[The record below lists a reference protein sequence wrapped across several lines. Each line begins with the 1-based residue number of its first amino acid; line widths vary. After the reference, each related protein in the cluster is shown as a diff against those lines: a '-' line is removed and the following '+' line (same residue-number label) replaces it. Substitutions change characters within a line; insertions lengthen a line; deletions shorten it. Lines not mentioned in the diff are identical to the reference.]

1 MYFKNHTPTF
11 EHQVLNFPIYRM
23 ATNTTASTTVTTDFP
38 ARSPRILIV
47 DDMLANLQ
55 ALRGRL
61 RLQHYTL
68 SEATSGAEALAYLQE
83 CLSKADELPDLILLD
98 VQMPE
103 MDGFEVCRYV
113 KADERLREIPVIF
126 ITARSEMDSIVE
138 GFNAGAVDYVI
149 KPFHATELL
158 TRVKTHL
165 DLKFS
170 RDALRENNAL
180 LEKLNTEKNE
190 FMGIAA
196 HDLKNP
202 LATVRWLTDS
212 LKSGTLPPEKSAETM
227 DNITLAVE
235 RMFRLVKNLLDVNA
249 IEEAAVQPQAGSHSE
264 SPFHLPSDNIN
275 LVFAAAD
282 VLASYES
289 QAHQKNI
296 TSTFANNAPNATI
309 RINAEVLTQILD
321 NLVSNAFKYSP
332 SGAAVSVT
340 VGGNDDVAHVSVQDE
355 GVGITSEEASRLFTK
370 FGTLSAKPTG
380 GEDSTGLGLFIVKKL
395 TEAAGGSVHFAP
407 APERGSIFRVEFPVV
422 KRPFEVADES
432 EDDE

>member
-1 MYFKNHTPTF
+1 
-11 EHQVLNFPIYRM
+11 VLLGNEALPFSFINNM
-23 ATNTTASTTVTTDFP
+23 TNTSPTVSTAVSTGFP
-38 ARSPRILIV
+38 SRTPRILIV
-47 DDMLANLQ
+47 DDMMENLQ

-61 RLQHYTL
+61 RLKHYSL
-68 SEATSGAEALAYLQE
+68 SEATSGKDALQYLQTCIE
-83 CLSKADELPDLILLD
+83 GNGELPDLILLD

-103 MDGFEVCRYV
+103 MDGFEVCRQLKSV
-113 KADERLREIPVIF
+113 TFLSEIPVIF

-170 RDALRENNAL
+170 RDALRDNNAL
-180 LEKLNTEKNE
+180 LEKLNREKSE

-212 LKSGTLPPEKSAETM
+212 LKAGTLPPVKAAETL
-227 DNITLAVE
+227 DNVTLAVE

-249 IEEAAVQPQAGSHSE
+249 IEESAVMQHEKIYAETH
-264 SPFHLPSDNIN
+264 FHLPSENIN

-282 VLASYES
+282 VLANYEEH
-289 QAHQKNI
+289 AHRKRI
-296 TSTFANNAPNATI
+296 ETTFANNAPNATI
-309 RINAEVLTQILD
+309 LINAEVLTQILD
-321 NLVSNAFKYSP
+321 NLISNALKYSP
-332 SGAAVSVT
+332 QGTVISVT
-340 VGGNDDVAHVSVQDE
+340 VSGNEEIASVSVQDE
-355 GVGITSEEASRLFTK
+355 GVGIAPEEASRLFTK
-370 FGTLSAKPTG
+370 FGTLSTKPTG

-395 TEAAGGSVHFAP
+395 TEAAGGSVSFTP
-407 APERGSIFRVEFPVV
+407 APKRGSIFSVEFPVV
-422 KRPFEVADES
+422 KRPPTITTENEDS
-432 EDDE
+432 E

>member
-1 MYFKNHTPTF
+1 M
-11 EHQVLNFPIYRM
+11 E
-23 ATNTTASTTVTTDFP
+23 
-38 ARSPRILIV
+38 
-47 DDMLANLQ
+47 NLQ

-61 RLQHYTL
+61 RLKHYSL
-68 SEATSGAEALAYLQE
+68 SEATSGSEALDYLRKCISDNE
-83 CLSKADELPDLILLD
+83 HLPDLILLD

-103 MDGFEVCRYV
+103 MDGFEVCRIL
-113 KADERLREIPVIF
+113 KADEHLREIPVIF
-126 ITARSEMDSIVE
+126 ITARSEMDFIVE

-170 RDALRENNAL
+170 RDSLRSNNEL
-180 LEKLNTEKNE
+180 LEKLNREKSE

-212 LKSGTLPPEKSAETM
+212 LKSGALPPEKSTETLE
-227 DNITLAVE
+227 NITLAVE

-249 IEEAAVQPQAGSHSE
+249 IEEATVLSGSDNHDD
-264 SPFHLPSDNIN
+264 SPLHLPSENIN

-282 VLASYES
+282 VLASYEA
-289 QAHQKNI
+289 QAAQKNI
-296 TSTFANNAPNATI
+296 TTTFANNAPNATI
-309 RINAEVLTQILD
+309 RINAEILSQILD
-321 NLVSNAFKYSP
+321 NLISNALKYSP
-332 SGAAVSVT
+332 RDTTVSVK
-340 VGGNDDVAHVSVQDE
+340 VSGNEDFAQVSVQDE
-355 GVGITSEEASRLFTK
+355 GAGIAPEEISRLFTK

-395 TEAAGGSVHFAP
+395 TEAAGGSVHFA
-407 APERGSIFRVEFPVV
+407 AADRRGSIFRVQFPVV
-422 KRPFEVADES
+422 KRTRSDEDES
-432 EDDE
+432 EEDK

>member
-1 MYFKNHTPTF
+1 MN
-11 EHQVLNFPIYRM
+11 VS
-23 ATNTTASTTVTTDFP
+23 NTDSSVAAPSNLSE
-38 ARSPRILIV
+38 RSPCILIV
-47 DDMLANLQ
+47 DDMMENLQ

-61 RLQHYTL
+61 RLKHYSL
-68 SEATSGAEALAYLQE
+68 SEATSGSEALDYLQK
-83 CLSKADELPDLILLD
+83 CIADNAPLPDLILLD

-103 MDGFEVCRYV
+103 MDGFEVCRIL
-113 KADERLREIPVIF
+113 KADENLREIPVIF
-126 ITARSEMDSIVE
+126 ITARSEMDFIVE

-170 RDALRENNAL
+170 RDSLRNNNEL
-180 LEKLNTEKNE
+180 LEKLNREKSE

-212 LKSGTLPPEKSAETM
+212 LKSGTLPPEKSAETL

-249 IEEAAVQPQAGSHSE
+249 IEEGAVLSGSDNHDD
-264 SPFHLPSDNIN
+264 SPLHLPAENIN

-282 VLASYES
+282 VLANYEA
-289 QAHQKNI
+289 QAAQKSI
-296 TSTFANNAPNATI
+296 STTFANNAPNATI
-309 RINAEVLTQILD
+309 RINAEILSQILD
-321 NLVSNAFKYSP
+321 NLISNALKYSP
-332 SGAAVSVT
+332 RETTVSVN
-340 VGGNDDVAHVSVQDE
+340 VSGNEDFARVSVQDE
-355 GVGITSEEASRLFTK
+355 GVGIPPEEASRLFTK

-407 APERGSIFRVEFPVV
+407 ADKRGSIFSVQFPVV
-422 KRPFEVADES
+422 KRVRSADNES

>member
-1 MYFKNHTPTF
+1 M
-11 EHQVLNFPIYRM
+11 E
-23 ATNTTASTTVTTDFP
+23 
-38 ARSPRILIV
+38 
-47 DDMLANLQ
+47 NLQ

-61 RLQHYTL
+61 RLKHYSL
-68 SEATSGAEALAYLQE
+68 SEATSGSEALDYLRKCITDNEQ
-83 CLSKADELPDLILLD
+83 LPDLILLD

-103 MDGFEVCRYV
+103 MDGFEMCRIL
-113 KADERLREIPVIF
+113 KADEHLREIPVIF
-126 ITARSEMDSIVE
+126 ITARNEMDFIVE

-170 RDALRENNAL
+170 RDSLRNNNEL
-180 LEKLNTEKNE
+180 LEKLNREKSE

-212 LKSGTLPPEKSAETM
+212 LKSGTLPPEKSAETLE
-227 DNITLAVE
+227 NITLAVE

-249 IEEAAVQPQAGSHSE
+249 IEEAAVLSGSDNHDD
-264 SPFHLPSDNIN
+264 SPLHLPAENIN
-275 LVFAAAD
+275 LVFVAAD
-282 VLASYES
+282 VLASYEA
-289 QAHQKNI
+289 QAAQKSI
-296 TSTFANNAPNATI
+296 STTFTNNAPNATI
-309 RINAEVLTQILD
+309 RINAEILSQILD
-321 NLVSNAFKYSP
+321 NLISNALKYSP
-332 SGAAVSVT
+332 RDTTVSVN
-340 VGGNDDVAHVSVQDE
+340 VSGDEDFARVSVQDE
-355 GVGITSEEASRLFTK
+355 GVGIPPEEALRLFTK

-407 APERGSIFRVEFPVV
+407 ADKRGSIFSVQFPVV
-422 KRPFEVADES
+422 KRVRSDDDES

>member
-1 MYFKNHTPTF
+1 MN
-11 EHQVLNFPIYRM
+11 VS
-23 ATNTTASTTVTTDFP
+23 NTDSSVAASSILSE
-38 ARSPRILIV
+38 RSPRILIV
-47 DDMLANLQ
+47 DDMMENLQ

-61 RLQHYTL
+61 RLKHYSL
-68 SEATSGAEALAYLQE
+68 SEATSGLEALDYLRK
-83 CLSKADELPDLILLD
+83 CTADNEQLPDLILLD

-103 MDGFEVCRYV
+103 MDGFEVCRIL
-113 KADERLREIPVIF
+113 KADETLRDIPVIF
-126 ITARSEMDSIVE
+126 ITARSEMDFIVE

-170 RDALRENNAL
+170 RDSLRNSNEL
-180 LEKLNTEKNE
+180 LEKLNREKSE

-212 LKSGTLPPEKSAETM
+212 LKSGTQPPEKSAETL

-249 IEEAAVQPQAGSHSE
+249 IEEAAVLSGSDNDDD
-264 SPFHLPSDNIN
+264 SPLHLPAENIN

-282 VLASYES
+282 VLANYEA
-289 QAHQKNI
+289 QAAQKSI
-296 TSTFANNAPNATI
+296 STTFANNAPNATI
-309 RINAEVLTQILD
+309 RINAEILSQILD
-321 NLVSNAFKYSP
+321 NLISNALKYSP
-332 SGAAVSVT
+332 RDTTVSVK
-340 VGGNDDVAHVSVQDE
+340 VSGNEDFAQVFVQDE
-355 GVGITSEEASRLFTK
+355 GVGISPEEASRLFTK

-395 TEAAGGSVHFAP
+395 TEAAGGSVHFTP
-407 APERGSIFRVEFPVV
+407 ADKRGSIFSVQFPVV
-422 KRPFEVADES
+422 KRVRNADDES

>member
-1 MYFKNHTPTF
+1 M
-11 EHQVLNFPIYRM
+11 E
-23 ATNTTASTTVTTDFP
+23 
-38 ARSPRILIV
+38 
-47 DDMLANLQ
+47 NLQ

-61 RLQHYTL
+61 RLKHYSL
-68 SEATSGAEALAYLQE
+68 SEATSGSEALDYLQK
-83 CLSKADELPDLILLD
+83 SIADNAPLPDLILLD

-103 MDGFEVCRYV
+103 MDGFEVCRIL
-113 KADERLREIPVIF
+113 KADENLREIPVIF
-126 ITARSEMDSIVE
+126 ITARSEMDFIVE

-170 RDALRENNAL
+170 RDSLRNNNEL
-180 LEKLNTEKNE
+180 LEKLNREKSE

-212 LKSGTLPPEKSAETM
+212 LKSGTLPPEKSAETL

-249 IEEAAVQPQAGSHSE
+249 IEEGAVLSGSDNHDD
-264 SPFHLPSDNIN
+264 SPLHLPAENIN

-282 VLASYES
+282 VLANYEA
-289 QAHQKNI
+289 QAAQKSI
-296 TSTFANNAPNATI
+296 STTFANNAPNATI
-309 RINAEVLTQILD
+309 RINAEILSQILD
-321 NLVSNAFKYSP
+321 NLISNALKYSP
-332 SGAAVSVT
+332 RETTVSVN
-340 VGGNDDVAHVSVQDE
+340 VSGNEDFARVSVQDE
-355 GVGITSEEASRLFTK
+355 GVGIPPEEASRLFTK

-407 APERGSIFRVEFPVV
+407 ADKRGSIFSVQFPVV
-422 KRPFEVADES
+422 KRVRSTDNES

>member
-1 MYFKNHTPTF
+1 MN
-11 EHQVLNFPIYRM
+11 VS
-23 ATNTTASTTVTTDFP
+23 NTDSSVAASSILSE
-38 ARSPRILIV
+38 RSPRILIV
-47 DDMLANLQ
+47 DDMMENLQ

-61 RLQHYTL
+61 RLKHYSL
-68 SEATSGAEALAYLQE
+68 SEATSGLEALDYLRK
-83 CLSKADELPDLILLD
+83 CTADNEQLPDLILLD

-103 MDGFEVCRYV
+103 MDGFEVCRIL
-113 KADERLREIPVIF
+113 KADETLRDIPVIF
-126 ITARSEMDSIVE
+126 ITARSEMDFIVE

-170 RDALRENNAL
+170 RDSLRNSNEL
-180 LEKLNTEKNE
+180 LEKLNREKSE

-212 LKSGTLPPEKSAETM
+212 LKSGTLPPEKSAETL

-249 IEEAAVQPQAGSHSE
+249 IEEAAVLSGSDNDDD
-264 SPFHLPSDNIN
+264 SPLHLPAENIN

-282 VLASYES
+282 VLANYEA
-289 QAHQKNI
+289 QAAQKSI
-296 TSTFANNAPNATI
+296 STTFANNAPNATI
-309 RINAEVLTQILD
+309 RINAEILSQILD
-321 NLVSNAFKYSP
+321 NLISNALKYSP
-332 SGAAVSVT
+332 RDTTVSVK
-340 VGGNDDVAHVSVQDE
+340 VSGNEDFAQVFVQDE
-355 GVGITSEEASRLFTK
+355 GVGISPEEASRLFTK

-395 TEAAGGSVHFAP
+395 TEAAGGSVHFTP
-407 APERGSIFRVEFPVV
+407 ADKRGSIFSVQFPVV
-422 KRPFEVADES
+422 KRVRNADDES

>member
-1 MYFKNHTPTF
+1 M
-11 EHQVLNFPIYRM
+11 E
-23 ATNTTASTTVTTDFP
+23 
-38 ARSPRILIV
+38 
-47 DDMLANLQ
+47 NLQ

-61 RLQHYTL
+61 RLKHYSL
-68 SEATSGAEALAYLQE
+68 NEATSGSEALDYLRKCISDNE
-83 CLSKADELPDLILLD
+83 HLPDLILLD

-103 MDGFEVCRYV
+103 MDGFEVCRIL
-113 KADERLREIPVIF
+113 KADESLREIPVIF
-126 ITARSEMDSIVE
+126 ITARSEMDFIVE

-170 RDALRENNAL
+170 RDALRKNNAL
-180 LEKLNTEKNE
+180 LEKLNREKSE

-212 LKSGTLPPEKSAETM
+212 LKSGALPPEKSAETLE
-227 DNITLAVE
+227 NITLAVE

-249 IEEAAVQPQAGSHSE
+249 IEEAAVLSGSDNHDD
-264 SPFHLPSDNIN
+264 SPLHLPSENIN

-282 VLASYES
+282 VLANYEA
-289 QAHQKNI
+289 QAAQKSI
-296 TSTFANNAPNATI
+296 TTTFANNAPNATI
-309 RINAEVLTQILD
+309 RINAEILSQILD
-321 NLVSNAFKYSP
+321 NLISNALKYSP
-332 SGAAVSVT
+332 RDTTVAVKVSGNADFAQ
-340 VGGNDDVAHVSVQDE
+340 VSVQDE
-355 GVGITSEEASRLFTK
+355 GVGIASEEISRLFTK

-407 APERGSIFRVEFPVV
+407 ADKRGSIFRVQFPVV
-422 KRPFEVADES
+422 KRTRSSEDES

>member
-1 MYFKNHTPTF
+1 MS
-11 EHQVLNFPIYRM
+11 VS
-23 ATNTTASTTVTTDFP
+23 NTDSSRAASS
-38 ARSPRILIV
+38 ALSERSPRILIV
-47 DDMLANLQ
+47 DDMMENLQ

-61 RLQHYTL
+61 RLKHYSL
-68 SEATSGAEALAYLQE
+68 NEATSGSEALDYLRKCISDNE
-83 CLSKADELPDLILLD
+83 HLPDLILLD

-103 MDGFEVCRYV
+103 MDGFEVCRIL
-113 KADERLREIPVIF
+113 KADESLREIPVIF
-126 ITARSEMDSIVE
+126 ITARSEMDFIVE

-170 RDALRENNAL
+170 RDALRKNNAL
-180 LEKLNTEKNE
+180 LEKLNREKSE

-212 LKSGTLPPEKSAETM
+212 LKSGALPPEKSAETLE
-227 DNITLAVE
+227 NITLAVE

-249 IEEAAVQPQAGSHSE
+249 IEEAAVLSGSDNHDD
-264 SPFHLPSDNIN
+264 SPLHLPSENIN

-282 VLASYES
+282 VLANYEA
-289 QAHQKNI
+289 QAAQKSI
-296 TSTFANNAPNATI
+296 TTTFANNAPNATI
-309 RINAEVLTQILD
+309 RINAEILSQILD
-321 NLVSNAFKYSP
+321 NLISNALKYSP
-332 SGAAVSVT
+332 RDTTVAVKVSGNADFAQ
-340 VGGNDDVAHVSVQDE
+340 VSVQDE
-355 GVGITSEEASRLFTK
+355 GVGIASEEISRLFTK

-407 APERGSIFRVEFPVV
+407 ADKRGSIFRVQFPVV
-422 KRPFEVADES
+422 KRTRSSEDES